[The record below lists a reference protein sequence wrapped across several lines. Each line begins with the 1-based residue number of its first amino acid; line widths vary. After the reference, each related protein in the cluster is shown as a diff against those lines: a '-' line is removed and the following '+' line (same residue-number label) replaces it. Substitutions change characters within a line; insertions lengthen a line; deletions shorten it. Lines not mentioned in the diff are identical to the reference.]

1 MRSIARAQTCSRA
14 GSIMT
19 RRFPSIPR
27 RPGRCVRRGSAR
39 RGDGG
44 ETRGERRTTDDD
56 GARGSARAV
65 ERSSAARGR
74 AVDGD
79 IFCVVERRARARF
92 AGLTFGM
99 GAFFDVAGRVRL
111 RRSKG
116 RGGER

>member
-79 IFCVVERRARARF
+79 IFCVVERRAREVRGTDFRNGCVFRRRRACPPPSFKRAR
-92 AGLTFGM
+92 
-99 GAFFDVAGRVRL
+99 R
-111 RRSKG
+111 
-116 RGGER
+116 